1 MLSEQQMD
9 DLLQIPDLKIWH
21 ELRQYPLDDVLRYF
35 DKFFVTP
42 ASRHL
47 DLSASTLCDSGCG
60 VGWLSFAFLLRGGK
74 AAVLVD
80 ADPAQLALAMKIAE
94 VLRLADRCTFH
105 CCRLQ
110 DIPLAD
116 KSVDLFTS
124 VETLEHVGA
133 GNVAACVDKINRVTR
148 RVVIVTA
155 PNWLFP
161 IDNHTTGRP
170 FVHWLPRRLRE
181 RFNVAALAKHHEF
194 RERFRQMEG
203 SHPASEAGVPPTVDI
218 EAAEP
223 PKPWT
228 LAAHLTD
235 FRPVSTALTFPS
247 VADWKAAFPVLFP
260 YPGQGRRD
268 HPSRA
273 QSLVLSVLS
282 ATLGRWSFFLN
293 WNLSALWLVRGADV
307 R

>member
-1 MLSEQQMD
+1 MLSEQQIT
-9 DLLQIPDLKIWH
+9 DLLQIPELKIWY
-21 ELRQYPLDDVLRYF
+21 ELRRYPFDDVLRYF

-47 DLSASTLCDSGCG
+47 DLSTSTLCDSGCG

-80 ADPAQLALAMKIAE
+80 ADAAQLGLARKIAD
-94 VLRLADRCTFH
+94 VLQLADRCTFH

-170 FVHWLPRRLRE
+170 FVHWLPRRLRD
-181 RFNVAALAKHHEF
+181 RFNAAAMVEHQEF
-194 RERFRQMEG
+194 REKFRKMEG
-203 SHPASEAGVPPTVDI
+203 QTGSNADAPPSGDI

-260 YPGQGRRD
+260 YPGQGRRT
-268 HPSRA
+268 HPSRT
-273 QSLVLSVLS
+273 QSLILSVLS
-282 ATLGRWSFFLN
+282 PALGRWSFFLN
-293 WNLSALWLVRGADV
+293 WNLSALWLARGAET